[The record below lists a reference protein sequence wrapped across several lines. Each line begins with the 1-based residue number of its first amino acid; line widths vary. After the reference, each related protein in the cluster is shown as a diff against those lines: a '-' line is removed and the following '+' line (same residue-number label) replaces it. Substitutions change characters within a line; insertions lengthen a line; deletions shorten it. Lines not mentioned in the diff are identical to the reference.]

1 MFQTLF
7 RTTKGWTPC
16 IERTMSFIL
25 RMIFVKPQLRWKVV
39 YLPRCTTS
47 KKGEIFQYWTEGK
60 KAFEQKNIEKFA
72 KCYF

>member
-1 MFQTLF
+1 M
-7 RTTKGWTPC
+7 P
-16 IERTMSFIL
+16 FIL
-25 RMIFVKPQLRWKVV
+25 RMIFVKPQLRRKVV
-39 YLPRCTTS
+39 H

>member
-1 MFQTLF
+1 M
-7 RTTKGWTPC
+7 P
-16 IERTMSFIL
+16 FIL
-25 RMIFVKPQLRWKVV
+25 RMIFVKPQLRRKVV
-39 YLPRCTTS
+39 YLQRCSTS